1 MRLALTDT
9 MTAAVRHADEE
20 ARRLGQELVGA
31 EHLLLGILDQKTGEA
46 VRVLASAA
54 DVVRLRRLLT
64 KKLPNAAAGT
74 TVTGRLSFSP
84 RAQQAI
90 NSAISQAQTAGES
103 KVSTRFV
110 LAALLDEP
118 QLAVAETM
126 RASGADLDDL
136 ARRLRDAAV
145 ESEP

>member
-1 MRLALTDT
+1 
-9 MTAAVRHADEE
+9 MTAAVRQADQE
-20 ARRLGQELVGA
+20 ARRLGQEMVGA
-31 EHLLLGILDQKTGEA
+31 EHLLLGILDQQSAQA

-54 DVVRLRRLLT
+54 DVGRLRRVLA
-64 KKLPNAAAGT
+64 KKLPNAAEET

-90 NSAISQAQTAGES
+90 NLAISQAQAAGES

-118 QLAVAETM
+118 QLAVAEAL
-126 RASGADLDDL
+126 RASGADLDEL
-136 ARRLRDAAV
+136 AQKLRQAV
-145 ESEP
+145 DEIEA